1 MIPRLVHKIE
11 SGGTL
16 SVTEEQK
23 KKKKKKDRVGG
34 ILGG

>member
-1 MIPRLVHKIE
+1 MVPEIDGV
-11 SGGTL
+11 TL
-16 SVTEEQK
+16 SVTEEQKKK